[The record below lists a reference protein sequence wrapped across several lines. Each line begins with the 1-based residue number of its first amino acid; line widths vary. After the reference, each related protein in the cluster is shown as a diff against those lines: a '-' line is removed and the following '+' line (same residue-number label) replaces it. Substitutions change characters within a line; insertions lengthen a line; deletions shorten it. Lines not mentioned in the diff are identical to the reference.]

1 MFAISMLL
9 KSFIESTSRFTHVI
23 IGAVVTSNVI
33 NCSTFRKGVSFVLG
47 VNQMRPEGVVRL
59 VEGLD
64 TVVAED
70 PLKLF

>member
-1 MFAISMLL
+1 MLAISVLL
-9 KSFIESTSRFTHVI
+9 KSFIEGTSRFTHIV
-23 IGAVVTSNVI
+23 IGAVVTCNVI

-47 VNQMRPEGVVRL
+47 VNQMRSEGVVRF
-59 VEGLD
+59 VEGLN